1 MKFRL
6 NPFLK
11 SVGAPLVY
19 PLLRASRMASGLFS
33 GGRCQKRLRVLL
45 YHDIAPEAES
55 HFEVQLRWLRQ
66 NWCFV
71 EPEQFVAMACGDA
84 PILEDS
90 LLLTFDDGFV
100 TNRRVAERILNPLGI
115 RAIFFVVSEFV
126 ALNEGDD
133 WRGFVSQNIHPG
145 LGPQTFPP
153 HLRNMNWTDMEY
165 LVETGH
171 TIGGHTAHHARLSQV
186 SADALGA
193 EIIESANALERR
205 LGIGIKHFAYT
216 FGDLASFS
224 PDALDVAR
232 SRFPYVYTGLRGD
245 NAGRV
250 PPWAIRRDALSPS
263 DSLSLAGAFLEGG
276 ADWRYSR
283 SLATYE
289 SWDSLCAG

>member
-1 MKFRL
+1 MQPLHHRIL
-6 NPFLK
+6 AGTYHPLK
-11 SVGAPLVY
+11 LAKAIGRPLGMTT
-19 PLLRASRMASGLFS
+19 PN
-33 GGRCQKRLRVLL
+33 RLRVLL
-45 YHDIAPEAES
+45 YHDIAQNDEARFAE
-55 HFEVQLRWLRQ
+55 QLRWLARA
-66 NWCFV
+66 WTFV
-71 EPEQFVAMACGDA
+71 TPERFAAMVSGYEPIIG
-84 PILEDS
+84 S
-90 LLLTFDDGFV
+90 NLLLTFDDGFV
-100 TNRRVAERILNPLGI
+100 TNRGVAERILNPLGI

-145 LGPQTFPP
+145 LGPQTFPA

-224 PDALDVAR
+224 PDALQVAR
-232 SRFPYVYTGLRGD
+232 SRFPYIYTGLRGD
-245 NAGRV
+245 NAGGV

-263 DSLSLAGAFLEGG
+263 DSLRLAGAFLEGG

-283 SLATYE
+283 SLAAYE
-289 SWDSLCAG
+289 SWGNPCAG